1 LTADKLASQGSTLVR
16 VYRDANNN
24 GQRDTGERLE
34 KGAQIAAGRV
44 PVDDLTDA
52 NGEVVVDGLEPFQPV
67 LVSVDGSSLPD
78 PLVQPSTL
86 GSVVTPRPGVTVTLE
101 LPLVATG
108 DVDGTL
114 VRAGGGNLE
123 GVDLELVDAEGRA
136 VARARSEFD
145 GFFLFEAVPY
155 GRYTVRIAKLAADA
169 SELDTLLAAQALVG
183 ENTPS
188 VHLGAVAAQ
197 VMGVRAS
204 K

>member
-1 LTADKLASQGSTLVR
+1 
-16 VYRDANNN
+16 
-24 GQRDTGERLE
+24 
-34 KGAQIAAGRV
+34 
-44 PVDDLTDA
+44 
-52 NGEVVVDGLEPFQPV
+52 

-86 GSVVTPRPGVTVTLE
+86 GSVVTPRPGVTVILE

-114 VRAGGGNLE
+114 VRAGGGSLE
-123 GVDLELVDAEGRA
+123 GIDLELVDLEGRA
-136 VARARSEFD
+136 VARTKSDFD

-155 GRYTVRIAKLAADA
+155 GRYTIRIAKLAAQA
-169 SELDTLLAAQALVG
+169 SELDAFLAGQALVG

-197 VMGVRAS
+197 VLGVRAS
-204 K
+204 R